1 MNAQRSVPKG
11 LRDGFEF
18 DLAKASVNVLRSI
31 SPFRDGGDATPGGGD
46 IFLGR
51 GESL

>member
-11 LRDGFEF
+11 LREDV
-18 DLAKASVNVLRSI
+18 DLANASVNVLRSI
-31 SPFRDGGDATPGGGD
+31 SVFNEGGAATPGGGD
-46 IFLGR
+46 IFLGL